1 MNSFSAIEL
10 IQRMVRGQVALN
22 VPMSTLTSV
31 RTGGHA
37 DILITPADVEDL
49 STVLKFLAQRG
60 IKYFVLGGG
69 SGIIVRDGGIRGAVI
84 RLGPN
89 FQRLEVVSG
98 GKEPVLRAQAGLS
111 LTEFVRKASEDSIGG
126 FEFLYGIP
134 GTVGGAVARNAS
146 SWGEE
151 IAGRVVSV
159 DTINMEGE
167 ISTIPAEKLKFHRH
181 SCGLPQNHIIL
192 SVTLRG
198 AHRTDEEIRQ
208 KVRESLDRRMAVQP
222 VRERSTGMI
231 FVDPEGGGSAGALI
245 DQCNLK
251 GIRVGD
257 AEISNIS
264 ANYIVNLGE
273 ATTSNVIAL
282 VGLIQERIYVKHKLH
297 LKTFIEII
305 GSRQQ
310 EMLRIKK

>member
-49 STVLKFLAQRG
+49 STILKFLAQRG

-69 SGIIVRDGGIRGAVI
+69 SGILVRDGGIRGAVI
-84 RLGPN
+84 RLGSS
-89 FQRLEVVSG
+89 FHGLEVISG
-98 GKEPVLRAQAGLS
+98 GQEPLLRAQAGLS

-134 GTVGGAVARNAS
+134 GTIGGAVARNAS

-151 IAGRVVSV
+151 IGARIVSV

-167 ISTIPAEKLKFHRH
+167 ISSIPAEKLKFHKY
-181 SCGLPQNHIIL
+181 SCGLPPNHIIL
-192 SVTLRG
+192 SATLRG
-198 AHRTDEEIRQ
+198 TRKSDEEIRQ
-208 KVRESLDRRMAVQP
+208 KVRESLDRRVAVQP

-231 FVDPEGGGSAGALI
+231 FLDPESGGSAEALI

-257 AEISNIS
+257 AEISSIS
-264 ANYIVNLGE
+264 SNYIVNIGE

-282 VGLIQERIYVKHKLH
+282 IGLIQERIYVRHKLH